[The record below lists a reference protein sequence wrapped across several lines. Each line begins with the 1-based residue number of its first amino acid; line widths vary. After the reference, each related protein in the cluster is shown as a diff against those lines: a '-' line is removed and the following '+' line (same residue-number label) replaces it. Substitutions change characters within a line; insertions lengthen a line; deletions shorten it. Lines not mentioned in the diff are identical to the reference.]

1 MNLLISLATSFQVS
15 AVGPP
20 ANGPSNCCTTD
31 SRWMSAAIENR
42 RCLLE
47 LRGSDEAKGVTGDEE
62 EGQGEAVG
70 EEQVMGQGWK
80 KARRQ
85 NFLQRHCRT
94 TGLP

>member
-1 MNLLISLATSFQVS
+1 MNLFISLATSFQVS

-20 ANGPSNCCTTD
+20 TNGRSNCCTTD

-47 LRGSDEAKGVTGDEE
+47 LQGSDEAKGVTGDEE

-70 EEQVMGQGWK
+70 EEQVMGQGW
-80 KARRQ
+80 
-85 NFLQRHCRT
+85 
-94 TGLP
+94 